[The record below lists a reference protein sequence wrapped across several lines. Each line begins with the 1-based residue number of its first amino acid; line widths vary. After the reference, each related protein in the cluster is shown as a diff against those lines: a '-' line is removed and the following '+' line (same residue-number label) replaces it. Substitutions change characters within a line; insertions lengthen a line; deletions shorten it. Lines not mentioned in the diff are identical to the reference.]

1 MEPSGREIRVVNKVK
16 AARRSRRNNGDYRD
30 VSAEFAVLTAF
41 MACVAI
47 SFVVAPLFRHERR
60 MGSASIAAILPLF
73 AIGLYLAVGSP
84 QAADLGSPEAS
95 PLHLASDSQSP
106 RKKTVGS
113 VASMVD
119 GLAERLKSNPDDGK
133 SWLLLAR
140 SYKHLQRMPVATA
153 AYQHAAALGEYDED
167 LALMVS
173 AAPAAN
179 ATAVQVNGRVE
190 LSPDSET
197 LTRPTDTVFVFA
209 RAIDGPPMPVAVL
222 QRPVAEL
229 PFDFHLDDSHSMSD
243 AARLSDY
250 DRVIVSARITR
261 ASDARNALRGLQAR
275 SDEIVVADHQP
286 IRLTI
291 DQQEQE

>member
-1 MEPSGREIRVVNKVK
+1 M
-16 AARRSRRNNGDYRD
+16 
-30 VSAEFAVLTAF
+30 SAEFAVLSAF

-47 SFVVAPLFRHERR
+47 GFVVAPLFRHEQR
-60 MGSASIAAILPLF
+60 MGSAGIAAVLPLF

-95 PLHLASDSQSP
+95 PLRLASDSQTP

-140 SYKHLQRMPVATA
+140 SYKHLKRMPEATA
-153 AYQHAAALGEYDED
+153 AYQRAAALGEYDED
-167 LALMVS
+167 LALLVS
-173 AAPAAN
+173 AGPAAN
-179 ATAVQVNGRVE
+179 VSPIQINGRVE
-190 LSPDSET
+190 LSPDAAA
-197 LTRPTDTVFVFA
+197 LTQPTDIVFVFA

-250 DRVIVSARITR
+250 GRVIVSARITR

-286 IRLTI
+286 IHLTI